1 MDAEEKP
8 YRYVVRFP
16 PQLRDQIVEAAQ
28 YYRRSRNSEIVV
40 RLEQSFRG
48 VLADGIGSGHAP
60 PMHSQIESMFGRGLD
75 HDEEKVVLAFRRLPQ
90 EKKSALLELLT

>member
-48 VLADGIGSGHAP
+48 VLADRTKRDV
-60 PMHSQIESMFGRGLD
+60 QIAAVNPIANQTAACR
-75 HDEEKVVLAFRRLPQ
+75 
-90 EKKSALLELLT
+90 